1 MRRVFA
7 TRARAIVAVAL
18 ACGGLS
24 GALFATEAGASGSPI
39 IIGTVVGTTGAYG
52 ATGVSIVQGAQL
64 AVADLNKH
72 GGILGRQVKL
82 VWYNDNASA
91 TLASEKFRELVGA
104 GAVAITG
111 SSDDGPATAAEAE
124 RYKIPDVGIV
134 DDGGPTIY
142 ANGPGSAP
150 NPWAYEFSINN
161 YAMGQI
167 FAQYALKSCPS
178 GKLALLHDSTSYGVG
193 ASQEESA
200 IYAKAGKKLSVD
212 DTITEN
218 WTTGATVGLTSEIN
232 KIKSAGAKCVDV
244 WLTPQDSAAFLKEAK
259 TLGDSFTVLGNDE
272 YYATNTFLQLAGK
285 LANGTISAE
294 QRTAVYPN
302 KVTTQFIKEFDAKF
316 HPPKGYNTTY
326 PQATYDAI
334 NMVAQAIE
342 KAKSTSATAIQ
353 AQLNKTQGFMGATGV
368 LGFTAQN
375 HQTITASNLILIRY
389 DAKSGTWKPFS

>member
-7 TRARAIVAVAL
+7 TRARAVAAIAL

-64 AVADLNKH
+64 AVADLNKK
-72 GGILGRQVKL
+72 GGILGRPVKL

-178 GKLALLHDSTSYGVG
+178 SKLALLHDSTSYGVG

-232 KIKSAGAKCVDV
+232 KIKSSGTKCVDV
-244 WLTPQDSAAFLKEAK
+244 WLTPQDSAAFLKETK

-272 YYATNTFLQLAGK
+272 YYATNTFLQLAGN

-294 QRTAVYPN
+294 QRTAIYPN
-302 KVTTQFIKEFDAKF
+302 KVTTSFINEFNAKF

-353 AQLNKTQGFMGATGV
+353 AQLDKTQGFMGATGV
-368 LGFTAQN
+368 LGFTAKN
-375 HQTITASNLILIRY
+375 HQTITASNLILIQY
-389 DAKSGTWKPFS
+389 DAKAGAWK